1 MIDKNADM
9 TSMEN
14 SQVNTLNSILDS
26 IRSKALSVKL
36 SSVLPTASTVAEGE
50 LVIYDTAVV
59 FGVDDGTKRMY
70 VKTARGNLGYVTL
83 T

>member
-14 SQVNTLNSILDS
+14 SQVNTLNSILDT
-26 IRSKALSVKL
+26 IRTQAMSVKL
-36 SSVLPTASTVAEGE
+36 TGVLPTVKTVSEGQV
-50 LVIYDTAVV
+50 VIYDDGA
-59 FGVDDGTKRMY
+59 GTKRLY
-70 VKTARGNLGYVTL
+70 VVTAKKNLGFINL

>member
-14 SQVNTLNSILDS
+14 SQVNTLNSILDN
-26 IRSKALSVKL
+26 IRVQALSVKL
-36 SSVLPTASTVAEGE
+36 SSVLPTVKTVAEGQV
-50 LVIYDTAVV
+50 VIYDDGA
-59 FGVDDGTKRMY
+59 GTKRLY
-70 VKTARGNLGYVTL
+70 VVTAKGNLGYITL

>member
-1 MIDKNADM
+1 MGIDKNADM

-26 IRSKALSVKL
+26 IRIQAMSVKMTG
-36 SSVLPTASTVAEGE
+36 VLPTIKNVAEGQV
-50 LVIYDTAVV
+50 VIYDDGA
-59 FGVDDGTKRMY
+59 GTKRLY
-70 VKTARGNLGYVTL
+70 VVTAKKNLGFINL

>member
-26 IRSKALSVKL
+26 IRTQALSVKV
-36 SSVLPTASTVAEGE
+36 SSILPTAQTVAEGQV
-50 LVIYDTAVV
+50 VIYDDGA
-59 FGVDDGTKRMY
+59 GTKRLY
-70 VKTARGNLGYVTL
+70 VVTAKKNLGYVTL